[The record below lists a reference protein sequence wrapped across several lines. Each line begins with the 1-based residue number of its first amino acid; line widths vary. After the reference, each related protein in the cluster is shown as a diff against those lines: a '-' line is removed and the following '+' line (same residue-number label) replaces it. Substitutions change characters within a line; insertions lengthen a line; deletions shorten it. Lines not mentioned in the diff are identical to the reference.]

1 MKRNAFKF
9 SLLMSALILLLIGCN
24 KEPAPINTDIDYLRD
39 SILDSHAV
47 TRNVNDSTHVK
58 ILLGNED
65 MGGLINHDGLG
76 FENLWLSENWKN
88 TIKRAP
94 LLGPVF
100 KSNIEGDEYNQLL
113 DLKTGIITTHWKNK
127 EEGYKSEVFFS
138 KANKNL
144 LVMNITNLSDNEL
157 HLSLLLP
164 VQDFEAENRII
175 HPVGNKAYKTKRIN
189 ENLIIASN
197 NANSFTRV
205 FWAARSN
212 YPVKKDDASDQ
223 YTITLPGKDT
233 LEFVFSVA
241 THWDGEDFA
250 NRCLNSLY
258 GFQDI
263 ELARKA
269 HEQVWKDEWQKTPV
283 ISIPDKRHEQ
293 LFYRSVFWTLCAG
306 AAEHFLPGE
315 AQYAFYS
322 WSMIPFTYGAAG
334 WTVRSLTLLGHEDKA
349 KHMAREHFKP
359 LALRNNA
366 RKHLNYIHDNQYEK
380 FWEYPEMPVQDAG
393 YYMDEGT
400 DSLLVPAFEEQSM
413 GFAHQI
419 SCQGDCRI
427 RRAHQRTIN
436 GFAAAFYH
444 QISDYYP
451 DRAFTLQYTYPILK
465 GTAMFWEK
473 LVEWNDTISGYILPN
488 LHSVSENLTK
498 RSVLDAVLAAK
509 WNLMMASRYANEL
522 EVDTIQSKKWAE
534 IANKL
539 YIPQN
544 DKNYSEY
551 LFDDEQREGS
561 GYFGI
566 RSPALLGFPGYELV
580 PMLDK
585 EKALITLDK
594 AWERNKN
601 GEGMITFV
609 ANWFA
614 LTESSFGRG
623 NKCLEILERNFQCLD
638 ETGVALY
645 EVENTNPYFQTSYAS
660 YIQTI
665 LSMLV
670 QSYNNTAH
678 VFPAV
683 PETWKNVRFY
693 NARVENGVTVS
704 GELTD
709 GKVNRIIYKKNGKA
723 ISDETPSS
731 SSKGSIEKKKNL

>member
-1 MKRNAFKF
+1 MKNIVISF
-9 SLLMSALILLLIGCN
+9 LLLLSLIFSILTGCN
-24 KEPAPINTDIDYLRD
+24 KESGSFNTGIHHVRD
-39 SILDSHAV
+39 SVLDIHPI
-47 TRNVNDSTHVK
+47 TRITYDSTYEN

-65 MGGLINHDGLG
+65 MGGLMKHDGLG
-76 FENLWLSENWKN
+76 FGNLWLSDNWKN
-88 TIKRAP
+88 STQRAP
-94 LLGPVF
+94 LHGLFF
-100 KSNIEGDEYNQLL
+100 KSDIEVDEYNQHL
-113 DLKTGIITTHWKNK
+113 DLKTGVITTIWKN
-127 EEGYKSEVFFS
+127 EEKGYKSEVFFS
-138 KANKNL
+138 KANKDL
-144 LVMNITNLSDNEL
+144 LIMNIKNLSGNEL
-157 HLSLLLP
+157 HLSLLIP
-164 VQDFEAENRII
+164 VQDFEARKGII
-175 HPVGNKAYKTKRIN
+175 YPTEKKAYKTKEVN
-189 ENLIIASN
+189 DKLIIGSN
-197 NANSFTRV
+197 DANSFTRV
-205 FWAARSN
+205 FWAAKSSQ
-212 YPVKKDDASDQ
+212 PIKKDKASGQ
-223 YTITLPGKDT
+223 YNISIPGKAT

-241 THWDGEDFA
+241 THWDGENFA

-258 GFQDI
+258 GCQDI

-269 HEQVWKDEWQKTPV
+269 HEQAWKDEWQKTPV

-315 AQYAFYS
+315 AQYASYC

-349 KHMAREHFKP
+349 RHMAREHFKP
-359 LALRNNA
+359 LALRSNA
-366 RKHLNYIHDNQYEK
+366 AKYLDYIQNNQYKK
-380 FWEYPEMPVQDAG
+380 FWEYPEMPIQDVD

-419 SCQGDCRI
+419 SYLGDCRI

-444 QISDYYP
+444 LISDYYP
-451 DRAFTLQYTYPILK
+451 DKVFTLQYTYPVIK
-465 GTAMFWEK
+465 STAIFWEK

-544 DKNYSEY
+544 DKNYLEY

-566 RSPALLGFPGYELV
+566 RAPALLGFPGYELV
-580 PMLDK
+580 SMLDK

-614 LTESSFGRG
+614 LTEASFGRG
-623 NKCLEILERNFQCLD
+623 NKCLEILERNFECLD
-638 ETGVALY
+638 ETGTVLY
-645 EVENTNPYFQTSYAS
+645 EVEKRHPYFQTSYAT
-660 YIQTI
+660 YIQAV

-670 QSYNNTAH
+670 QSYNDTAR

-683 PETWKNVRFY
+683 PDAWKDIRFY
-693 NARVENGVTVS
+693 NIHVENGVTVS
-704 GELTD
+704 GELSDGKIKKIIFSKD
-709 GKVNRIIYKKNGKA
+709 GKVYSGKKA
-723 ISDETPSS
+723 HEIQQV
-731 SSKGSIEKKKNL
+731 LQMMVR